1 MYAYRSERRYRR
13 NGVAVSQ
20 ATELPAGN
28 AEEELRVAITFR
40 PAATGVPGLTKFAAP
55 LSTAAV
61 REFVPDPREME
72 QAIYELHTLGF
83 RLARRGPLSAS
94 MRCSR
99 QTYEKVFG
107 TKLTKI
113 ALDAKA
119 GYSRDSVYF
128 PATGAPWAWDPNS
141 ALGSLIDDAY
151 IQWPHIYMAKAQARA
166 ARLGGQPLRKVMML
180 AAAPAPSNF
189 PSATPPKVGY
199 FHLEM
204 PDDVPSLLDVAKVHA
219 AGTTGKGIR
228 VVMVD
233 SGFAH
238 TLHPFF
244 AAHKYTSTVDLA
256 PGAISDTT
264 DPNGHGTGES
274 TNLFAVAPEATFI
287 GIKLDNDNDPNG
299 GASLL
304 EGFQSALQHQ
314 PHIIT
319 ISMGYDLRN
328 PDETQMADLPNSLAA
343 LEAEVK
349 QAISNGI
356 VVVFSAGNGHFSFP
370 GMMSDVISAGGVYV
384 DQAGQ
389 MQASNYASS
398 FDSKIYLGRH
408 VPDFS
413 GLVGL
418 QPRAAYIML
427 PVPSKSVI
435 DRKCATDPDADGTA
449 PDDGWAVFS
458 GTSAAAPQLAGVCAL
473 LLEKNPK
480 LTPSDIKAILRRTAR
495 TVLVGNANPSS
506 SDNGVP
512 VQAGLG
518 DNGAAGAGLVD
529 AFAAWQQ
536 V

>member
-1 MYAYRSERRYRR
+1 MYAYGSKLPYSP
-13 NGVAVSQ
+13 NVVALQQ
-20 ATELPAGN
+20 ASELPVGS
-28 AEEELRVAITFR
+28 AEDELRVAITFH
-40 PAATGVPGLTKFAAP
+40 PATGIPGLTKFAAP
-55 LSTAAV
+55 LSMAAV
-61 REFVPDPREME
+61 RQFAPDPLGME
-72 QAIYELHTLGF
+72 KAIDELNKRGF
-83 RLARRGPLSAS
+83 RLTRRGPLSAS

-99 QTYEKVFG
+99 ETYEEAFG
-107 TKLTKI
+107 TRLTRI
-113 ALDAKA
+113 ALDAEA
-119 GYSRDSVYF
+119 GYSQDSVHF
-128 PATGAPWAWDPNS
+128 PAPDAPWNTDS

-151 IQWPHIYMAKAQARA
+151 IQWPHIYMARARPRA
-166 ARLGGQPLRKVMML
+166 ARPGGQPMQKVMML
-180 AAAPAPSNF
+180 AAAPALPNL

-204 PDDVPSLLDVAKVHA
+204 PGDVPSLLDVAKVHA

-233 SGFAH
+233 TGFAH
-238 TLHPFF
+238 TFHPFF

-256 PGAISDTT
+256 PGAISDAT

-274 TNLFAVAPEATFI
+274 TNLFSVAPDATFI
-287 GIKLDNDNDPNG
+287 GIKLGDDNDPNG

-304 EGFQSALQHQ
+304 EGFQSALLHQ

-319 ISMGYDLRN
+319 ISMGFDLR
-328 PDETQMADLPNSLAA
+328 DSQGRQMSALPNSLAA

-349 QAISNGI
+349 QAIANGI

-398 FDSKIYLGRH
+398 FDSKIYSGRH

-418 QPRAAYIML
+418 LPRAAYIML
-427 PVPSKSVI
+427 PVPSGSVI
-435 DRKCATDPDADGTA
+435 DRECATGPGADGTA
-449 PDDGWAVFS
+449 PDDGWGVFS

-480 LTPSDIKAILRRTAR
+480 LTPTDIKAILRRTAR
-495 TVLVGNANPSS
+495 TVLAGNANPSS
-506 SDNGVP
+506 SDDGVP
-512 VQAGLG
+512 VEAGPG

>member
-1 MYAYRSERRYRR
+1 MYAYGSKLPYSPNVVEL
-13 NGVAVSQ
+13 SQ
-20 ATELPAGN
+20 ASELPVAS
-28 AEEELRVAITFR
+28 AEDELRVAITFR
-40 PAATGVPGLTKFAAP
+40 PATGIPGLTKFAPP
-55 LSTAAV
+55 LSMASV
-61 REFVPDPREME
+61 RQFVPDPLGME
-72 QAIYELHTLGF
+72 QAIYELGKRGF
-83 RLARRGPLSAS
+83 RLARRGPLSVS

-99 QTYEKVFG
+99 GTYEEAFR
-107 TKLTKI
+107 TRLTRI
-113 ALDAKA
+113 ALDGEA
-119 GYSRDSVYF
+119 GYSQDSVYF
-128 PATGAPWAWDPNS
+128 PAPDVRWEPDSTLAN
-141 ALGSLIDDAY
+141 LIDDAY
-151 IQWPHIYMAKAQARA
+151 IQWPHIYMAKARARA
-166 ARLGGQPLRKVMML
+166 ARLGGQPMRKAMML
-180 AAAPAPSNF
+180 AAAPVPPNL

-204 PDDVPSLLDVAKVHA
+204 PNDVPSLLDAAKVHA

-238 TLHPFF
+238 TRHPFF
-244 AAHKYTSTVDLA
+244 AANKYTSTVDLA
-256 PGAISDTT
+256 PGAISDST

-274 TNLFAVAPEATFI
+274 TNLFSVAPDSTFI

-304 EGFQSALQHQ
+304 EGFQSALLHQ

-319 ISMGYDLRN
+319 ISMGYDLRFQGK
-328 PDETQMADLPNSLAA
+328 QMSALPNSLAA

-349 QAISNGI
+349 QAIANGI

-370 GMMSDVISAGGVYV
+370 GMMSDIISAGGVYV
-384 DQAGQ
+384 DEAGQ

-398 FDSKIYLGRH
+398 FDSKIYSGRH

-418 QPRAAYIML
+418 LPRAAYIML
-427 PVPSKSVI
+427 PVPSGSVI
-435 DRKCATDPDADGTA
+435 DRVCATGPGADGTA
-449 PDDGWAVFS
+449 PDDGWGVFS

-480 LTPSDIKAILRRTAR
+480 LTPTDIKAILRRTAR
-495 TVLVGNANPSS
+495 TVLAGNANPSS

-512 VQAGLG
+512 VPAGPG

>member
-1 MYAYRSERRYRR
+1 M
-13 NGVAVSQ
+13 
-20 ATELPAGN
+20 
-28 AEEELRVAITFR
+28 
-40 PAATGVPGLTKFAAP
+40 
-55 LSTAAV
+55 AAV
-61 REFVPDPREME
+61 RQFAPDPLAME
-72 QAIYELHTLGF
+72 KAIDELHKSGF
-83 RLARRGPLSAS
+83 RLVRRGPLSAS

-99 QTYEKVFG
+99 ATYEEAFG
-107 TKLTKI
+107 TRLTRI
-113 ALDAKA
+113 ALDAEA
-119 GYSRDSVYF
+119 GYSQNSVHF
-128 PATGAPWAWDPNS
+128 PAPDAPWNADS
-141 ALGSLIDDAY
+141 ALGRLIDDAY
-151 IQWPHIYMAKAQARA
+151 IQWPHIYMAKARARA
-166 ARLGGQPLRKVMML
+166 ARHAGQPMPKAMML
-180 AAAPAPSNF
+180 AAPPAPPNL

-204 PDDVPSLLDVAKVHA
+204 LGDVPSLLNAAKVHA

-233 SGFAH
+233 TGFAH

-244 AAHKYTSTVDLA
+244 AAQKYTSTVDLA

-274 TNLFAVAPEATFI
+274 TNLFSVAPDATFI
-287 GIKLDNDNDPNG
+287 GIKLGDDNNPNG

-304 EGFQSALQHQ
+304 EGFQTALLHQ
-314 PHIIT
+314 PHIIS
-319 ISMGYDLRN
+319 ISMGFDLRD
-328 PDETQMADLPNSLAA
+328 PTTRKQMSDLPNSLAA

-349 QAISNGI
+349 QAIANGI

-384 DQAGQ
+384 DNAGQ

-398 FDSKIYLGRH
+398 FDSKIYSGRH

-418 QPRAAYIML
+418 LPRAAYIML
-427 PVPSKSVI
+427 PVPSGSAI
-435 DRKCATDPDADGTA
+435 DSECATGPGADGTA
-449 PDDGWAVFS
+449 PADGWGVFS

-480 LTPSDIKAILRRTAR
+480 LTPTDIKAILRRTAR

-506 SDNGVP
+506 SDDGVP
-512 VQAGLG
+512 VKAGPG

-529 AFAAWQQ
+529 ALAAWQQ